1 MADNMPE
8 KLGKYEIIR
17 ELGRGATGVV
27 YEGRGVDS
35 GRRVAVKIATT
46 EKFTSERAAE
56 RYRQRFFN
64 ESNTAYRLE
73 NPNIVRVFDS
83 GAEGDVYYIAMEL
96 VEGGRTL
103 KSHCRSDRLLP
114 YKRVAEIIFEGA
126 RALDYAHHVGVIHR
140 DIKPTNI
147 LMANNGDVKLCD
159 FSIAHLTTGEAENTM
174 PTGFVGSPRYMSPE
188 QIQDDIITHQ
198 TDLFSFGIVMY
209 ELLTGNHPFFANGFS
224 GLMHKIINV
233 PPPPLRSYR
242 KGAPAI
248 FEKIIHHI
256 LQKDPEKRYQNA
268 AAIITDL
275 GLAYEHLNIPQEDT
289 DKEDMFKQAQTL
301 YCFKEFSETEIWEL
315 LHVCTW
321 QEYKTGE
328 QMTDL
333 IEAPEENLLIV
344 IVGQIEIRRGKKLLK
359 CFGPGDCFGNKAYF
373 TKTEQD
379 ATMYA
384 RDFVRLLRI
393 NEAVLNR
400 LSVDCQLNFNK
411 IFLKT
416 LLKL

>member
-17 ELGRGATGVV
+17 ELGRGTTGVV
-27 YEGRGVDS
+27 YEGRGVDTN
-35 GRRVAVKIATT
+35 RRFAVKISTT
-46 EKFTSERAAE
+46 DQFTSERATE

-64 ESNTAYRLE
+64 ESSTACRLQ

-83 GAEGDVYYIAMEL
+83 GTQGNRYYIAMEL

-103 KSHCRSDRLLP
+103 KSHCRPDRLLP
-114 YKRVAEIIFEGA
+114 YKQVAEIVFKCA
-126 RALDYAHHVGVIHR
+126 RALDYAHHVGVVHR

-147 LMANNGDVKLCD
+147 LMADNGDIKLCD
-159 FSIAHLTTGEAENTM
+159 FSIAHLMTEEAENTM

-188 QIQDDIITHQ
+188 QIQEDMITHQ

-209 ELLTGNHPFFANGFS
+209 ELLTGHHPFLADGFS

-233 PPPPLRSYR
+233 PPPPLRNYR
-242 KGAPAI
+242 TGMPEI
-248 FEKIIHHI
+248 FERIIHHI

-268 AAIITDL
+268 AAIIADL
-275 GLAYEHLNIPQEDT
+275 GLAYEHLNMPQEDRT
-289 DKEDMFKQAQTL
+289 KREMFEQVHTL
-301 YCFKEFSETEIWEL
+301 DCFKEFSETEIWEL

-328 QMTDL
+328 QITDL
-333 IEAPEENLLIV
+333 IEGQEENLSIV
-344 IVGQIEIRRGKKLLK
+344 IVGQIEIRRKKNLLK

-373 TKTEQD
+373 TKMEQN
-379 ATMYA
+379 ATMYTK
-384 RDFVRLLRI
+384 DFVRLLRI
-393 NEAVLNR
+393 DETVLNR
-400 LSVDCQLNFNK
+400 LSVGCRLNFNK

-416 LLKL
+416 LLRL